1 MRYNK
6 KTKEERLIQTI
17 DRYILNVDPY
27 EYEACEIY
35 PGYNKDYVTELVKNN
50 CFSGIKAYLNEII
63 EEDRDEI
70 NVYTAKSLLRDILH
84 FQKYRLRRER

>member
-17 DRYILNVDPY
+17 DRYIYNVDPY

-50 CFSGIKAYLNEII
+50 CFSEII